1 VADYVKEHLIKEL
14 KEMASFKSGNY
25 EQALADIYLKMDEEI

>member
-14 KEMASFKSGNY
+14 KEMQSFKSGNY
-25 EQALADIYLKMDEEI
+25 E